1 MKNIIKKLLGIKEIK
16 GVDLQ
21 PLKTRTVFPEHI
33 YKLKEKFKQVSIFD
47 VEGV

>member
-21 PLKTRTVFPEHI
+21 PLKTRTVLPPVELFE
-33 YKLKEKFKQVSIFD
+33 EKKILTNPMQRL
-47 VEGV
+47 